1 MPVMAIESGA
11 AAPSTPRR
19 RAWRRRR
26 YVVDVR
32 YQLRMGIL
40 VGAVAAALLVL
51 LNASILMERR
61 SASASTDASWTLI
74 LLGSAVFLG
83 GAILVGVVASHR
95 TAGAAFAIRRS
106 VDELSAG
113 KIGVRVR
120 LRRGDE
126 LQDLASA
133 VNRLAE
139 ELDRERASRA

>member
-1 MPVMAIESGA
+1 
-11 AAPSTPRR
+11 
-19 RAWRRRR
+19 
-26 YVVDVR
+26 
-32 YQLRMGIL
+32 MGIL